1 MKKSDLFAMAWQNL
15 RNRKTR
21 TRLTIA
27 GVVVGTFAIIIMVS
41 IGIGIDKMITSQYKA
56 DSTLNKISVYSMGD
70 YTNENGEIQQAMPFD
85 DSAVS
90 YFSKIDKVKAVVPTL
105 EISQYAKI
113 SRGKYTCSSTIY
125 GIPLKEMEALGYKTE
140 QGDFRKAGEKNA
152 CLAGK
157 DTVTSFY
164 DVQGNPPKYKYDSDY
179 NVTDCELDL
188 MKDSITISA
197 KNQNSDSSD
206 SYNSS
211 TSIDQNG
218 QSNSTNQQEN
228 GGVQKLNII
237 GTLKQTSN
245 DYESSS
251 AMYIDLDKA
260 KQIVAQSNRLS
271 SVKNYKLQYSSI
283 SVYCNDAKDVAQVKK
298 ELQSKGYSCST
309 DDEGLQQQKKVM
321 RVVQLILGAIGA
333 VSMFVAAFGISN
345 TMVMSVFERTKEIG
359 IMKVLGCDIKDIK
372 DMFLYEAG
380 IIGLFGGTI
389 GIIISYI
396 ISIIANLVAKQVMSG
411 MVDAS
416 SGVKICVSSIP
427 LWLAILGIAFSVAVG
442 VLAGLSPA
450 NKSVKVS
457 ALTAIHNE

>member
-1 MKKSDLFAMAWQNL
+1 
-15 RNRKTR
+15 
-21 TRLTIA
+21 
-27 GVVVGTFAIIIMVS
+27 
-41 IGIGIDKMITSQYKA
+41 
-56 DSTLNKISVYSMGD
+56 
-70 YTNENGEIQQAMPFD
+70 
-85 DSAVS
+85 
-90 YFSKIDKVKAVVPTL
+90 
-105 EISQYAKI
+105 
-113 SRGKYTCSSTIY
+113 
-125 GIPLKEMEALGYKTE
+125 MEALGYKTE
-140 QGDFRKAGEKNA
+140 QGDFKKAGEKNA

-218 QSNSTNQQEN
+218 QSNSTSQQEN

-245 DYESSS
+245 DYEASS

-260 KQIVAQSNRLS
+260 KQLVAQSNRLS

-283 SVYCNDAKDVAQVKK
+283 SVYCNDAKDVAEVKK

-345 TMVMSVFERTKEIG
+345 TMVMSVYERTKEIG

-372 DMFLYEAG
+372 NMFLYEAG
-380 IIGLFGGTI
+380 IIGMFGGVI
-389 GIIISYI
+389 GITISYI
-396 ISIIANLVAKQVMSG
+396 ISIAANLVAKQVMERMGDISQG
-411 MVDAS
+411 MKV
-416 SGVKICVSSIP
+416 CVSSIP
-427 LWLAILGIAFSVAVG
+427 PWLAIAGIVFAIGVG

-450 NKSVKVS
+450 KRSVKVS